1 MTIDE
6 ALALAQDSQ
15 DNLGITIEDA
25 TSYLFVLDASD
36 VSSPFLSVHYEE
48 VFYGSTALLRGDMNG
63 WDESTAFNYDGSGM
77 YSVTV
82 NLTAGTYGF
91 KVASSGWSTINLG
104 AASAADA
111 AVELGVAL
119 VRIRKDNFS
128 LTVDADGDYDY
139 VIMPG
144 DYETPELTVTASAP

>member
-1 MTIDE
+1 MGGSTVVAVELAAGDYGFKIASADWSTVNLGAAASDATAVTIDV

-63 WDESTAFNYDGSGM
+63 WDESTPFNYDGSGM

-91 KVASSGWSTINLG
+91 KVASSDWSTLI
-104 AASAADA
+104 
-111 AVELGVAL
+111 
-119 VRIRKDNFS
+119 
-128 LTVDADGDYDY
+128 
-139 VIMPG
+139 
-144 DYETPELTVTASAP
+144 